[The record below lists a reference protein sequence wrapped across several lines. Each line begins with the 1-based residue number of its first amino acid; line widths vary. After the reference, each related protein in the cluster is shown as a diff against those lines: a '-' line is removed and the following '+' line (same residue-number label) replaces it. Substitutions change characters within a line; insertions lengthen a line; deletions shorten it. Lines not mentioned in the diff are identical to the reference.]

1 MAACSSGSGF
11 DDELQPPDRVLSFY
25 SNSTILVTG
34 GTGFLGKVLLEKIL
48 RCLNVRKVFLAV
60 RSKDGR
66 NADER
71 LQDLL
76 KDVIF
81 DRLRMAYTVD
91 QLLER
96 IEAVE
101 ISLEEPNGGEGLSMD
116 SVKEGRLL
124 VETELIF
131 NVLASVKFNECIKN
145 AIGTNVG
152 GTRRILQ
159 LARRMHRLKSVVHVS
174 TLYSNCDRTRIQER
188 VYPDSPLNPDSV
200 LQLSKMLSTDEMSQ
214 LQHCLLGEL
223 PNTYTFS
230 KKCAESLIQQEFADL
245 PIGIFRPPIVLSTY
259 REPIAGWTDNLN
271 GPAGLCLW
279 TVKGYVR
286 VIRGN
291 GHKKANLVPVDY
303 CVNALLVAC
312 FDVAERSIGRRQQH
326 DPEPVES
333 AEAWESPQLVPV
345 YNYMYEQANLTWGR
359 YMSSVSMGFDGW
371 IKRLCWHHAYAIV
384 SNRALFR
391 VLSVCCHTVPAWL
404 LDLVRRL
411 RGKRPLYRRMVTKT
425 NRFLE
430 TMAYFGLREWHIANE
445 NVVRLRTLLTPT
457 EASMLEFDLSTIDWD
472 EYFQSYIPGIRRYF
486 LAERGLSKQ
495 PVGSGRVKS
504 LQWHRRAQFLYRLA
518 CKLLWVYVCLKLGHR
533 LYVVRNLFSI
543 LIS

>member
-371 IKRLCWHHAYAIV
+371 IKRLC
-384 SNRALFR
+384 
-391 VLSVCCHTVPAWL
+391 C
-404 LDLVRRL
+404 
-411 RGKRPLYRRMVTKT
+411 YRRMVTKT

-504 LQWHRRAQFLYRLA
+504 LQWHRSFMFFPVPHFPFDFYYSDPSKSRRAQFLYRLA

>member
-1 MAACSSGSGF
+1 MSACSTETKRTGV
-11 DDELQPPDRVLSFY
+11 DAEQPSRERVLDFY
-25 SNSTILVTG
+25 RNATILVTG

-48 RCLNVRKVFLAV
+48 RCLNVRKVFLAI

-66 NADER
+66 KPTER

-76 KDVIF
+76 KDAIF
-81 DRLRMAYTVD
+81 DRLRLTTSID

-96 IEAVE
+96 IDAVE
-101 ISLEEPNGGEGLSMD
+101 ISLEADDSGLGIDGS
-116 SVKEGRLL
+116 KEALL
-124 VETELIF
+124 LQETDVVF
-131 NVLASVKFNECIKN
+131 NVLASVKFNESIKN
-145 AIGTNVG
+145 AIDTNVG

-159 LARRMHRLKSVVHVS
+159 LARRMHRLKALVHVS
-174 TLYSNCDRTRIQER
+174 TLYSNCDRTHIEER
-188 VYPDSPLNPDSV
+188 VYADPWPNPDSV
-200 LQLSKMLSTDEMSQ
+200 LQLSKLLSADEMSK
-214 LQHCLLGEL
+214 LQHCLVGDL

-230 KKCAESLIQQEFADL
+230 KKCAESLIQQQFSDL

-286 VIRGN
+286 VIFGN
-291 GHKKANLVPVDY
+291 GRKKANLVPVDY
-303 CVNALLVAC
+303 CVNAMLVAG
-312 FDVAERSIGRRQQH
+312 FDVADRSIGRQQK
-326 DPEPVES
+326 PELLVTG
-333 AEAWESPQLVPV
+333 AWESKQLVPV
-345 YNYMYEQANLTWGR
+345 YNYMYAQSTLTWGR

-371 IKRLCWHHAYAIV
+371 IKRLCWNHAYTIV
-384 SNRALFR
+384 SYRALFR
-391 VLSVCCHTVPAWL
+391 ILSLCCHTVPAWL
-404 LDLVRRL
+404 LDVVRKL
-411 RGKRPLYRRMVTKT
+411 QGKRPIYRRMVSKT

-457 EASMLEFDLSTIDWD
+457 EVSMLEFDLSTVNWD

-486 LAERGLSKQ
+486 LAEPHLKDR
-495 PVGSGRVKS
+495 PSGVKS
-504 LQWHRRAQFLYRLA
+504 VSWHRRIHFLCQLFH
-518 CKLLWVYVCLKLGHR
+518 KLMWVYMCLKLGQR

>member
-1 MAACSSGSGF
+1 MAACNTETGF
-11 DDELQPPDRVLSFY
+11 DKESSPPDRVLSFY
-25 SNSTILVTG
+25 TNSTIFVTG

-48 RCLNVRKVFLAV
+48 RCLNVRKVFLAI

-66 NADER
+66 NPNER

-81 DRLRMAYTVD
+81 DRLRMTHSIE

-101 ISLEEPNGGEGLSMD
+101 ISLASDSGEGLMLNSTI
-116 SVKEGRLL
+116 EARLL
-124 VETELIF
+124 QETELII
-131 NVLASVKFNECIKN
+131 NVLASVKFNESIKN

-159 LARRMHRLKSVVHVS
+159 LARRMQRLKSIVHVS
-174 TLYSNCDRTRIQER
+174 TLYSNCDRTHIEER
-188 VYPDSPLNPDSV
+188 VYGDPLLKPDSV
-200 LQLSKMLSTDEMSQ
+200 LQLSNTLSADEMSQ
-214 LQHCLLGEL
+214 LQHCLLGDL

-230 KKCAESLIQQEFADL
+230 KKCAESLIQQEFSDL

-291 GHKKANLVPVDY
+291 GRKKANLVPVDY

-312 FDVAERSIGRRQQH
+312 FDVAERSIGRRQQQH
-326 DPEPVES
+326 PEPLASVK
-333 AEAWESPQLVPV
+333 AWESQQMVPV

-359 YMSSVSMGFDGW
+359 YMSSVSIGFDGW

-391 VLSVCCHTVPAWL
+391 VLSLCCHTVPAWL
-404 LDLVRRL
+404 LDFVRRL
-411 RGKRPLYRRMVTKT
+411 QGKRPLYRRMISKT

-457 EASMLEFDLSTIDWD
+457 EASMLEFDLSTVDWD

-486 LAERGLSKQ
+486 LAEPGLKE
-495 PVGSGRVKS
+495 RTADKS
-504 LQWHRRAQFLYRLA
+504 RTKSIEWHRRVQFLYQLA
-518 CKLLWVYVCLKLGHR
+518 CKLIWVYVCLKLGHR